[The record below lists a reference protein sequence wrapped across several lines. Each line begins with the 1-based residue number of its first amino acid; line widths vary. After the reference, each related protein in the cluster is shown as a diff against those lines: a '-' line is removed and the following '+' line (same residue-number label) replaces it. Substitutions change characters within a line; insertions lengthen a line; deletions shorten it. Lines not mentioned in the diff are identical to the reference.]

1 MLTSCLIAWWW
12 KWDTGWKKNSVT
24 IFKYSYSQD
33 LFFFSWKFG
42 VKSTLL
48 GHWSKFTPSKLFPLT
63 STTKKKFR
71 KYTSDNAVTMKT
83 SVPWL
88 GRPKIS
94 SYRSRSKKKK
104 ANIKWDS
111 YPAMKSN
118 PNLDSTTAWANMS
131 RHLKLSLRVSPW
143 PYKSTPSNTAL
154 STDVK
159 HTNSAIIG
167 IMTGKMFKY
176 LWHYRIK
183 WINLY
188 PHDVMK
194 LLFSQKFVPICL

>member
-1 MLTSCLIAWWW
+1 MMKVRHRLKKKILWLYLNIHTVRICFFLSC
-12 KWDTGWKKNSVT
+12 
-24 IFKYSYSQD
+24 
-33 LFFFSWKFG
+33 KFG

-48 GHWSKFTPSKLFPLT
+48 GCRSKFTPSKLFPLT

-83 SVPWL
+83 SLPWF

-143 PYKSTPSNTAL
+143 PYKPTPSNVL
-154 STDVK
+154 RTDVK
-159 HTNSAIIG
+159 NTNSAIIG
-167 IMTGKMFKY
+167 NMTVKMFKY
-176 LWHYRIK
+176 LW
-183 WINLY
+183 L
-188 PHDVMK
+188 
-194 LLFSQKFVPICL
+194 